1 MFDLIPAGIY
11 RAVAVATEIEGVPTF
26 VQFGTTKGKDG
37 APGKKQVLMQFEI
50 LDGQH
55 AGRRVPWWGYFTE
68 KSWTNTV
75 KGLRACGFK
84 GDELHTLP
92 SQQLDQE
99 VSITIGINE
108 WDGKQNNRVEWVNP
122 ASSGIKLAD
131 PMSGNDLRQF
141 SAFMKAKAA
150 TVATVEGKKAD
161 KSQKGA
167 SGSAL
172 SDGHQDSPPPGDED
186 DIGF

>member
-1 MFDLIPAGIY
+1 MLELIPAGIY
-11 RAVAVATEIEGVPTF
+11 RATAVRSEIDGFPTYA
-26 VQFGTTKGKDG
+26 QFGTTKGRDG

-68 KSWTNTV
+68 KSWANTV

-84 GDELHTLP
+84 GDELHTIP

-99 VSITIGINE
+99 VSITVGINE

-122 ASSGIKLAD
+122 ANTGIKLAD
-131 PMSGNDLRQF
+131 PMTSDDLRKF
-141 SAFMKAKAA
+141 SAAMKARTA
-150 TVATVEGKKAD
+150 TVVAVEGKKAD
-161 KSQKGA
+161 KAEKREQE
-167 SGSAL
+167 
-172 SDGHQDSPPPGDED
+172 QPPQPPPGDEE
-186 DIGF
+186 IPF

>member
-1 MFDLIPAGIY
+1 MLDLIPNGTICK
-11 RAVAVATEIEGVPTF
+11 AVATSIEVDGVPTF

-37 APGKKQVLMQFEI
+37 SPGKKQVLMMFEI

-68 KSWTNTV
+68 KSWANTV

-92 SQQLDQE
+92 AQQLDQE

-108 WDGKQNNRVEWVNP
+108 WEGKQNNRVAWVNP

-131 PMSGNDLRQF
+131 PMNGNDLRQF
-141 SAFMKAKAA
+141 SAFMKSKASTIA
-150 TVATVEGKKAD
+150 AVDGKKAD
-161 KSQKGA
+161 RSQKPGSDSQP
-167 SGSAL
+167 SGP
-172 SDGHQDSPPPGDED
+172 QDSPPPGDD
-186 DIGF
+186 DDLGF

>member
-11 RAVAVATEIEGVPTF
+11 RAVAVQTEVDGVPTF
-26 VQFGTTKGKDG
+26 VQFGTTKSKDG
-37 APGKKQVLMQFEI
+37 AQGKKQVLMQFEI

-68 KSWTNTV
+68 KSWANTV

-92 SQQLDQE
+92 AQQLDQE

-108 WDGKQNNRVEWVNP
+108 WEGKQNNRVEWVNP
-122 ASSGIKLAD
+122 ASTGIKLAD
-131 PMSGNDLRQF
+131 PMNGNDLRQF
-141 SAFMKAKAA
+141 SAFMKSKAA
-150 TVATVEGKKAD
+150 TIATVEGKKAD
-161 KSQKGA
+161 KSQK
-167 SGSAL
+167 SA
-172 SDGHQDSPPPGDED
+172 GEPQQTGPQDSPPPD
-186 DIGF
+186 DSDDLGF